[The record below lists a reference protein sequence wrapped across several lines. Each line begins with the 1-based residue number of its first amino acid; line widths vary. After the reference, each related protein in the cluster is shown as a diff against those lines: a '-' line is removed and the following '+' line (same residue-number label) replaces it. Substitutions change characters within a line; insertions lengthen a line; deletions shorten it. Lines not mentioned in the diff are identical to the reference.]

1 MLSLFKG
8 NGPGGLMNGRKM
20 ALGVGQF
27 DWIVGISDVGLTGH
41 ADVVVRK
48 RGTGQ
53 LYLLP
58 GSTKGFGKPVL
69 LGRGTGIYDRAT

>member
-1 MLSLFKG
+1 M
-8 NGPGGLMNGRKM
+8 
-20 ALGVGQF
+20 
-27 DWIVGISDVGLTGH
+27 SDVGLTGH

-58 GSTKGFGKPVL
+58 GSTRGFGKPVL
-69 LGRGTGIYDRAT
+69 LGTGMEIYDLAT